1 MTAHNAL
8 ATARS
13 QQQSGRQSRQQ
24 GERPRRPGHVA
35 VRTRLFSA
43 RVNYR
48 VILFA
53 LLALVILLALATWA
67 MTLGSFRL
75 PFDTVIRVVIGQGD
89 QQQAFIVRTLRLPR
103 VLCAVL
109 IGVALAISGAIFQGL
124 VRNPLVSPDII
135 GIDSGAT
142 LFAVFWI
149 VTGQRFD
156 LLPVAAFIGAL
167 LAAALIYT
175 LTWKGGIAASR
186 LILVGIG
193 VGAATAAGT
202 TFLTIRYPVE
212 RVRSALFWTTG
223 SVYGT
228 TWPNVRVL
236 ALTLL
241 VLLPCAMALTW
252 ALRGLSL
259 GDDMARG
266 LGLPLERSRLALIV
280 VGCALSAVAVAVAGP
295 IGFVALMT
303 PHIARM
309 LVGPL
314 SATVVIFTGLL
325 GAIFLLVADVI
336 AQHFLPVAL
345 PVGVV
350 TSAIGAPYFLFL
362 LYRSSV
368 RM

>member
-1 MTAHNAL
+1 MTAPRAL
-8 ATARS
+8 TTDHQPRRPTARR
-13 QQQSGRQSRQQ
+13 QRSG
-24 GERPRRPGHVA
+24 RPRRPGHVTI
-35 VRTRLFSA
+35 RTPFFSA
-43 RVNYR
+43 RLNYR
-48 VILFA
+48 VVLFA
-53 LLALVILLALATWA
+53 LLALVILLVLATWA
-67 MTLGSFRL
+67 MTLGSFKL
-75 PFDTVIRVVIGQGD
+75 PFDTVVRAVLGGGD
-89 QQQAFIVRTLRLPR
+89 AQQAFIVRTLRLPR
-103 VLCAVL
+103 VLSAIL
-109 IGVALAISGAIFQGL
+109 IGCALAISGAIFQGL
-124 VRNPLVSPDII
+124 VRNPLVSPDVI

-142 LFAVFWI
+142 VFAVFWI
-149 VTGQRFD
+149 ATGRRYD
-156 LLPVAAFIGAL
+156 LLPLAAFAGAL
-167 LAAALIYT
+167 VAAALVY
-175 LTWKGGIAASR
+175 LLAWKGGISANR

-202 TFLTIRYPVE
+202 TFLTIRFPIE

-228 TWPNVRVL
+228 TWPNVQVL

-241 VLLPCAMALTW
+241 VLIPAAMILTW
-252 ALRGLSL
+252 ALRALGL

-266 LGLPLERSRLALIV
+266 LGLPLERARLALIV
-280 VGCALSAVAVAVAGP
+280 VGCGLSAVTVAVAGP

-303 PHIARM
+303 PHIARI
-309 LVGPL
+309 LAGPL
-314 SATVVIFTGLL
+314 SGSVVLFTGML
-325 GAIFLLVADVI
+325 GAIFLLGADTI